1 LEILKMDK
9 LDTFTR
15 RPSTKVLQA
24 VSAIAMILCLG
35 VPVAIAGA
43 TNRGDNTSA
52 ATGEKSSTTTTPT
65 DANVRNDNI
74 RKGTNNS
81 KSNGSSR
88 SDASGRNTAGPSSG
102 SGSSDSGSI
111 RVGPPGE
118 SSRGNGTG
126 TGDSNIK

>member
-1 LEILKMDK
+1 MEK
-9 LDTFTR
+9 LDTLSG
-15 RPSTKVLQA
+15 RPSLKLLQA
-24 VSAIAMILCLG
+24 LTSVAMILCFS

-43 TNRGDNTSA
+43 TDRGDSTSA
-52 ATGEKSSTTTTPT
+52 APGEKSSTTTTPT
-65 DANVRNDNI
+65 DANARNDII
-74 RKGTNNS
+74 RKRTNNS

-111 RVGPPGE
+111 SVGPPGE